1 MISPTVPGL
10 SASDQELINNLF
22 GQLAEHSFINRTRR
36 EYFEAKQRV
45 RQLGIAIPP
54 QLSNFETALG
64 WPYKAVKALASR
76 IRLDGFTLSDGSA
89 DELGVDRIWAENR
102 LGREA
107 HHAHM
112 SALTYGVSF
121 VTVLAGGAGEPDV
134 VIRAL
139 SPLNTT
145 AFYDANQ
152 RRVKS
157 AITITGEDNGQVTE
171 FILFT
176 DERVITCRST
186 DGAWSLEESPT
197 MGRCPVVMLAYD
209 ASPEYPFGRS
219 RITQGVM
226 KITDEAIRTS
236 LRMEVSAEFYSSP
249 QRYILGADEQAFRGP
264 DGRPVDAWSAV
275 TGRVLALGLN
285 EIDESPTVGQF
296 QQMTMQPHADMF
308 RMIAAKFSG
317 ETSLPTHT
325 LGLLGEQ
332 PDSEEAI
339 KAKYLELAADAEA
352 AHEEFGAAWVSAL
365 RMAVEIASGVP
376 FEDSVFLQSK
386 WRSAMYES
394 KAAAADF
401 TVKLVQVGVLPS
413 DSDVTLEQMGFDQ
426 VTIDRVKADRRR
438 SAVSQLVSGIQER
451 ITAGESSPE
460 VMEQANAGTDN
471 AASSVEDPAV
481 LRQKFEALGVAIR
494 AGVEPQSAAM
504 VLGLVGVEFTGAV
517 PVSLRVP
524 ETEARRL
531 EEQ

>member
-1 MISPTVPGL
+1 MISPTIPGL
-10 SASDQELINNLF
+10 SVEDQKLVSDLMA
-22 GQLAEHSFINRTRR
+22 QLAEHSAINRTRR

-54 QLSNFETALG
+54 QLANFETALG

-89 DELGVDRIWAENR
+89 ADLGVDRIWAENR

-176 DERVITCRST
+176 DERVLTCRRV
-186 DGAWSLEESPT
+186 DGSWVVEESRT
-197 MGRCPVVMLAYD
+197 LGRCPVVMLAYD

-236 LRMEVSAEFYSSP
+236 LRMEISAEFYSSP
-249 QRYILGADEQAFRGP
+249 QRYILGADEQAFVGA
-264 DGRPVDAWSAV
+264 DGRAVDAWSAV
-275 TGRVLALGLN
+275 TGRVLAMGR
-285 EIDESPTVGQF
+285 DEETGDVPTVGQF
-296 QQMTMQPHADMF
+296 QQMTMQPHTDMF

-352 AHEEFGAAWVSAL
+352 AHEEFGAAWVSAV

-376 FEDSVFLQSK
+376 QEDSVFLQSK

-394 KAAAADF
+394 KAAAGDF
-401 TVKLVQVGVLPS
+401 TFKMVQAGVLPP
-413 DSDVTLEQMGFDQ
+413 DSDVTLEQLGFDQ
-426 VTIDRVKADRRR
+426 MTIDRLRADRRR
-438 SAVSQLVSGIQER
+438 SQASDRLTQLVAAARQANGEAGVTGGDAGAGGAVQ
-451 ITAGESSPE
+451 AGE
-460 VMEQANAGTDN
+460 
-471 AASSVEDPAV
+471 
-481 LRQKFEALGVAIR
+481 
-494 AGVEPQSAAM
+494 
-504 VLGLVGVEFTGAV
+504 
-517 PVSLRVP
+517 
-524 ETEARRL
+524 
-531 EEQ
+531 

>member
-1 MISPTVPGL
+1 VISPQVPGL
-10 SASDQELINNLF
+10 SAADQELADDLF
-22 GQLAEHSFINRTRR
+22 AQLTDHALINRTRR

-54 QLSNFETALG
+54 QLANFETALG

-76 IRLDGFTLSDGSA
+76 IRLDGFTLSTGSA
-89 DELGVDRIWAENR
+89 SDLGVDRIWAENR

-121 VTVLAGGAGEPDV
+121 VTVLAGGAGEPGV

-145 AFYDANQ
+145 AFWDSNQ
-152 RRVKS
+152 RRVTS
-157 AITITGEDNGQVTE
+157 AISVTGEDNGQVSE

-176 DERVITCRST
+176 DEHVLTCRRS
-186 DGAWSLEESPT
+186 GEGSWAVEESGT
-197 MGRCPVVMLAYD
+197 LGRCPVVMLAYD

-264 DGRPVDAWSAV
+264 DGRAVDAWTAV

-285 EIDESPTVGQF
+285 EVDESPTVGQF

-352 AHEEFGAAWVSAL
+352 AHEEFGAAWVTAL

-376 FEDSVFLQSK
+376 FADSVFLQSK

-401 TVKLVQVGVLPS
+401 TVKLVQAGVLPA
-413 DSDVTLEQMGFDQ
+413 DSEVTLEQLGFDQ

-438 SAVSQLVSGIQER
+438 SAVSQLVSGIKQQLVS
-451 ITAGESSPE
+451 GGND
-460 VMEQANAGTDN
+460 QAVQA
-471 AASSVEDPAV
+471 AASA
-481 LRQKFEALGVAIR
+481 RGV
-494 AGVEPQSAAM
+494 GD
-504 VLGLVGVEFTGAV
+504 L
-517 PVSLRVP
+517 
-524 ETEARRL
+524 
-531 EEQ
+531 